1 MSFNGAPAGA
11 RLWANAA
18 LATPFQAAGT
28 AAGAIDWDCL
38 TRHASDLLKRGLT
51 SVTAFGTTG
60 EGASIPPGE
69 RAALFD
75 RFGAA
80 GIDPARVV
88 ECIYGPA
95 AGEVAAAAR
104 QALRAGAAAVLMPPP
119 FYFKQPSDD
128 GVFAWYARVFDTLGG
143 DARDVLLYN
152 IPGLTGVAI
161 SVDLVARLR
170 TAFPR
175 VVLGVK
181 DSSGDWPYAERLL
194 AEHADLTI
202 LFGFENLLT
211 KAAAGGGSGT
221 ISGLANIAPEM
232 IAGLVGGG
240 ADARIDDLVAA
251 VSDLPVVSAIKALV
265 AHVRGEAVWRA
276 VAPPLE
282 ALASGDERRLLAGYD
297 ALFNPAE
304 AASVTP

>member
-1 MSFNGAPAGA
+1 MSSNSAPAGK

-18 LATPFQAAGT
+18 LATPFQAP
-28 AAGAIDWDCL
+28 GAIDWNSL
-38 TRHASDLLKRGLT
+38 TRHARDLLERGLT

-69 RAALFD
+69 RAELFD

-80 GIDPARVV
+80 GLDPARVV
-88 ECIYGPA
+88 VCIYGPA
-95 AGEVAAAAR
+95 AGEVATEAR
-104 QALRAGAAAVLMPPP
+104 NSLRAGAAAVLVPPP

-128 GVFAWYARVFDTLGG
+128 GVFAWYARMFDVLGG

-152 IPGLTGVAI
+152 IPGVTGI
-161 SVDLVARLR
+161 TIGVDLVARLR
-170 TAFPR
+170 SAFPQI
-175 VVLGVK
+175 VLGVK

-202 LFGFENLLT
+202 LLGFENLLT
-211 KAAAGGGSGT
+211 KAAVRGGSGT

-232 IAGLVGGG
+232 IAGLVRGS

-251 VSDLPVVSAIKALV
+251 VTAVPVVPAIKALV
-265 AHVRGEAVWRA
+265 AHVRGAAVWRA
-276 VAPPLE
+276 VEPPLD
-282 ALASGDERRLLAGYD
+282 ALEGGDERQLLARYD
-297 ALFNPAE
+297 ALFSPAE
-304 AASVTP
+304 AAT

>member
-1 MSFNGAPAGA
+1 VSLNAAPAGT

-18 LATPFQAAGT
+18 LATPFQAPGV
-28 AAGAIDWDCL
+28 IDWDSL
-38 TRHASDLLKRGLT
+38 TRHARDLLERGLT

-60 EGASIPPGE
+60 EGASIPLGE
-69 RAALFD
+69 RAELFD

-88 ECIYGPA
+88 ECVYGPA
-95 AGEVAAAAR
+95 AGEVAAGVR
-104 QALRAGAAAVLMPPP
+104 KALGAGAAAVLVPPP

-128 GVFAWYARVFDTLGG
+128 GVFAWYDRMFGALGG
-143 DARDVLLYN
+143 AARDVLLYN
-152 IPGLTGVAI
+152 IPGVTGVTI

-170 TAFPR
+170 SAFPQIL
-175 VVLGVK
+175 LGVK

-202 LFGFENLLT
+202 LFGFENLLI
-211 KAAAGGGSGT
+211 KAAARGGSGT

-232 IAGLVGGG
+232 IAGLVRGC

-251 VSDLPVVSAIKALV
+251 VDTVPVVPAIKALV
-265 AHVRGEAVWRA
+265 AHVRGDAVWRA
-276 VAPPLE
+276 VEPPLD
-282 ALASGDERRLLAGYD
+282 ALESGAERRLLACYD
-297 ALFNPAE
+297 ALFSPAE
-304 AASVTP
+304 AAS

>member
-1 MSFNGAPAGA
+1 MSLDSAPAKA

-18 LATPFQAAGT
+18 LATPFQSPGI
-28 AAGAIDWDCL
+28 IDWDRL
-38 TRHASDLLKRGLT
+38 TRHARDLLERGLT

-69 RAALFD
+69 RAGLFD

-104 QALRAGAAAVLMPPP
+104 RALKAGAAAVLVPPP
-119 FYFKQPSDD
+119 FYFKEPSDD
-128 GVFAWYARVFDTLGG
+128 GLFAWYGRMFDALGG

-152 IPGLTGVAI
+152 IPGVTGVVI

-170 TAFPR
+170 SAFPR
-175 VVLGVK
+175 IVLGVK
-181 DSSGDWPYAERLL
+181 DSSGDWPYGKRLL

-211 KAAAGGGSGT
+211 GAAARGGSGT
-221 ISGLANIAPEM
+221 ISGLANIVPEV
-232 IAGLVGGG
+232 IAGLVRGG
-240 ADARIDDLVAA
+240 ADTRIDGLVAA
-251 VSDLPVVSAIKALV
+251 LGELSVVPAIKALV
-265 AHVRGEAVWRA
+265 AHVRDDAAWRA
-276 VAPPLE
+276 VEPPLNGLE
-282 ALASGDERRLLAGYD
+282 DGAERELLARYD
-297 ALFNPAE
+297 ALFSPAE
-304 AASVTP
+304 AGS

>member
-1 MSFNGAPAGA
+1 MSLKTASANATFTGTRP
-11 RLWANAA
+11 WANAA
-18 LATPFQAAGT
+18 LATPFQGP
-28 AAGAIDWDCL
+28 GAIDWDRL
-38 TRHASDLLKRGLT
+38 TRHARDLLERGLT

-60 EGASIPPGE
+60 EGASIPSGE
-69 RAALFD
+69 RAGLFD

-88 ECIYGPA
+88 ECVYGPA
-95 AGEVAAAAR
+95 AGEVAAGAR
-104 QALRAGAAAVLMPPP
+104 KALRAGAAAVLVPPP

-128 GVFAWYARVFDTLGG
+128 GVFAWYGRVFDALGG

-152 IPGLTGVAI
+152 IPGLTGVTI

-181 DSSGDWPYAERLL
+181 DSSGDWPYGERLL

-211 KAAAGGGSGT
+211 KAAARGGSGS
-221 ISGLANIAPEM
+221 ISGLANIAPEV

-251 VSDLPVVSAIKALV
+251 LGNLSVVPAIKALV
-265 AHVRGEAVWRA
+265 AHARGDAAWRA
-276 VAPPLE
+276 VEPPLE
-282 ALASGDERRLLAGYD
+282 ALEGGAESQLLARYD
-297 ALFNPAE
+297 ALFSPAE
-304 AASVTP
+304 AAS

>member
-1 MSFNGAPAGA
+1 MSPNSAPAKA

-18 LATPFQAAGT
+18 LATPYQAP
-28 AAGAIDWDCL
+28 GAIDWDRL
-38 TRHASDLLKRGLT
+38 TRHARELLERGLT
-51 SVTAFGTTG
+51 SVTAFGTSG
-60 EGASIPPGE
+60 EGASIPPSE

-88 ECIYGPA
+88 ACVYGPA
-95 AGEVAAAAR
+95 AGEVAASAR
-104 QALRAGAAAVLMPPP
+104 NALRAGAAAVLLPPP

-128 GVFAWYARVFDTLGG
+128 GVFAWYGRVFDALGG

-152 IPGLTGVAI
+152 IPGLTGVVI

-170 TAFPR
+170 SAFPQ

-181 DSSGDWPYAERLL
+181 DSSGDWSYGEKLL

-211 KAAAGGGSGT
+211 RAAARGGSGT

-240 ADARIDDLVAA
+240 ADARVDDLVAA
-251 VSDLPVVSAIKALV
+251 VGALSVVPAIKALV
-265 AHVRGEAVWRA
+265 AHVRGDAVWRA
-276 VAPPLE
+276 VEPPLD
-282 ALASGDERRLLAGYD
+282 ALESGDERQLLARYD
-297 ALFNPAE
+297 ALFSPAE
-304 AASVTP
+304 AAS

>member
-1 MSFNGAPAGA
+1 MSSNSAPAGI

-18 LATPFQAAGT
+18 LATPFQAP
-28 AAGAIDWDCL
+28 GAIDWNSL
-38 TRHASDLLKRGLT
+38 TRHARDLLERGLT

-60 EGASIPPGE
+60 EGASIPPAQ
-69 RAALFD
+69 RAELFD

-88 ECIYGPA
+88 VCVTGTA

-104 QALRAGAAAVLMPPP
+104 KALRAGAAAVLVPPP

-128 GVFAWYARVFDTLGG
+128 GVFAWYGRMFDVLGG

-152 IPGLTGVAI
+152 IPSVTSVAI

-170 TAFPR
+170 SAFPR
-175 VVLGVK
+175 TVLGVK

-211 KAAAGGGSGT
+211 KAVTRGGSGT

-232 IAGLVGGG
+232 IAGLVRGS

-251 VSDLPVVSAIKALV
+251 VTALPVIPAIKALV
-265 AHVRGEAVWRA
+265 AHVRGDAAWRA
-276 VAPPLE
+276 VEPPLDTLE
-282 ALASGDERRLLAGYD
+282 DGAERRLLARYD
-297 ALFNPAE
+297 ALFSSTE
-304 AASVTP
+304 AAS

>member
-1 MSFNGAPAGA
+1 MSSNSALAEA

-18 LATPFQAAGT
+18 LATPFQAPGS
-28 AAGAIDWDCL
+28 IDWDRL
-38 TRHASDLLKRGLT
+38 TRLAGELLGRGLT

-60 EGASIPPGE
+60 EGASIPLGE
-69 RAALFD
+69 RAGLFD

-88 ECIYGPA
+88 ECVYGPA
-95 AGEVAAAAR
+95 AGDAAATAR
-104 QALRAGAAAVLMPPP
+104 RALRAGAAAVLVPPP

-128 GVFAWYARVFDTLGG
+128 GVFAWYARMFDALGG
-143 DARDVLLYN
+143 DARDVLVYN
-152 IPGLTGVAI
+152 IPNFTGVTI

-170 TAFPR
+170 SAFPQI
-175 VVLGVK
+175 VLGVK

-211 KAAAGGGSGT
+211 KAAARGGSGT

-232 IAGLVGGG
+232 IAGLAGGG
-240 ADARIDDLVAA
+240 ADARIDDLVDA
-251 VSDLPVVSAIKALV
+251 VSAVPVVAAIKALV
-265 AHVRGEAVWRA
+265 AHARGDAVWRA
-276 VAPPLE
+276 VEPPLE
-282 ALASGDERRLLAGYD
+282 TLEEAAERRLLACYD
-297 ALFNPAE
+297 ALFSPAG
-304 AASVTP
+304 AAS

>member
-1 MSFNGAPAGA
+1 MSVNGAPAEA

-18 LATPFQAAGT
+18 LATPFEAPGE
-28 AAGAIDWDCL
+28 IDWDSL
-38 TRHASDLLKRGLT
+38 TRHASDLLERGLT

-69 RAALFD
+69 RAKLFD

-80 GIDPARVV
+80 GIEPARVV
-88 ECIYGPA
+88 ACVYGPA
-95 AGEVAAAAR
+95 VGEVATEAR
-104 QALRAGAAAVLMPPP
+104 RALQEGAAAVLMPPP

-128 GVFAWYARVFDTLGG
+128 GVFAWYARVFDALGG

-152 IPGLTGVAI
+152 IPSLTGVAI

-170 TAFPR
+170 AAFPR
-175 VVLGVK
+175 IVLGIK

-211 KAAAGGGSGT
+211 KAAARGGSGT
-221 ISGLANIAPEM
+221 ISGLANIAPEV

-251 VSDLPVVSAIKALV
+251 VSDVSVVSAIKALL
-265 AHVRGEAVWRA
+265 AHVRGEAVWRG
-276 VAPPLE
+276 VEPPLE
-282 ALASGDERRLLAGYD
+282 TLESGDEARLLACYD
-297 ALFNPAE
+297 ALFTPAE
-304 AASVTP
+304 ATS

>member
-1 MSFNGAPAGA
+1 MSLNSAPANAVPVEA

-18 LATPFQAAGT
+18 LATPFQAPES
-28 AAGAIDWDCL
+28 IDWDRL
-38 TRHASDLLKRGLT
+38 TRLAGELLERGLT

-88 ECIYGPA
+88 ECVYGPA
-95 AGEVAAAAR
+95 AGAVAEEAR
-104 QALRAGAAAVLMPPP
+104 KALKTGAAAVLMPPP

-128 GVFAWYARVFDTLGG
+128 GVFAWYARVFDALGG

-152 IPGLTGVAI
+152 IPSVTGVTI
-161 SVDLVARLR
+161 SVDLIARLR
-170 TAFPR
+170 SAFPQI
-175 VVLGVK
+175 VLGVK
-181 DSSGDWPYAERLL
+181 DSSGDWPYGERLL

-211 KAAAGGGSGT
+211 KAAARGGSGT

-232 IAGLVGGG
+232 IAGLVRGC

-251 VSDLPVVSAIKALV
+251 VDTVPVVPAIKALV
-265 AHVRGEAVWRA
+265 AHVRGDAVWRA
-276 VAPPLE
+276 VEPPLE
-282 ALASGDERRLLAGYD
+282 ALEGGAERQLLARYD
-297 ALFNPAE
+297 ALFSPAE
-304 AASVTP
+304 ATS